1 MQATGYTRKQ
11 DKSSSKTIH
20 KKIAHDLKHS
30 TLFFL
35 KHGGCNVMTCK
46 AASITGALVFI
57 YDVSTNR
64 SYRMKYDVHRA
75 IRSLHLN

>member
-1 MQATGYTRKQ
+1 MQATGYTQKQ

-30 TLFFL
+30 TLFL

-46 AASITGALVFI
+46 TASITGINNTSVYL
-57 YDVSTNR
+57 
-64 SYRMKYDVHRA
+64 
-75 IRSLHLN
+75 

>member
-30 TLFFL
+30 TLFL

-46 AASITGALVFI
+46 TASITGALVFI

-75 IRSLHLN
+75 IRSLQLN